1 MVDGNEN
8 YSANED
14 GTVTDTTTGSKF
26 DYVNGVWGAVT
37 DGGANTVVTVD
48 DDASTIDVLD
58 PYERTLVDG
67 NENYSANED
76 GTVTDTTTGS
86 KWDYV
91 DGTFVLVTDGGA
103 NTVVTDDDDA
113 STIINNTSTT
123 AEKAAADKI
132 IADKAAADKA
142 AADKITADKAAAD
155 KIIADNVAAD
165 KAAADK
171 VAADKIIADKAAAN
185 KAAADKAAADKIAN
199 DVLDPYERTLV
210 DGNENFSA
218 NEDGTVTDTT
228 TGSKWDYVNGT
239 FVLVTDEDDDDAST
253 IITAN
258 TTVTDYIDSFGDT
271 TLTNDDYLAMGNS
284 GFTLAQI
291 AAGLSL
297 KSSTTVTVAQLE
309 ANIAAASLSP
319 AQKAVNTYF
328 ITNDLGGKTP
338 TDEQWVAIGARINS
352 GSLDVNALAAKFS
365 TTADQ
370 ITTAISNSVSRI
382 ALNNTAGSTVQNAQG
397 GIVSGYAQGGGIQSQ
412 GYYLGGPTDGMADQV
427 PATIDNS
434 QPAALSDGE
443 FVIPADVVSHL
454 GNGNSEAGAE
464 NLYDM
469 MERLRTDRTG
479 NPNQGR
485 QINPNEYLA

>member
-8 YSANED
+8 FSANAD
-14 GTVTDTTTGSKF
+14 GTVTNITTG
-26 DYVNGVWGAVT
+26 N
-37 DGGANTVVTVD
+37 
-48 DDASTIDVLD
+48 
-58 PYERTLVDG
+58 
-67 NENYSANED
+67 
-76 GTVTDTTTGS
+76 

-91 DGTFVLVTDGGA
+91 DGTFVLVTD
-103 NTVVTDDDDA
+103 
-113 STIINNTSTT
+113 
-123 AEKAAADKI
+123 
-132 IADKAAADKA
+132 
-142 AADKITADKAAAD
+142 
-155 KIIADNVAAD
+155 
-165 KAAADK
+165 
-171 VAADKIIADKAAAN
+171 
-185 KAAADKAAADKIAN
+185 
-199 DVLDPYERTLV
+199 
-210 DGNENFSA
+210 
-218 NEDGTVTDTT
+218 ED
-228 TGSKWDYVNGT
+228 
-239 FVLVTDEDDDDAST
+239 EDDAST

-258 TTVTDYIDSFGDT
+258 TTVTDYIDSFGGT

-291 AAGLSL
+291 ASGLSL
-297 KSSTTVTVAQLE
+297 KSNTTVTVAQLE

-352 GSLDVNALAAKFS
+352 GSLDINALAGKFS

-370 ITTAISNSVSRI
+370 ITAAISNSVSRI